1 MVLKKLIRTF
11 TGTVMFLAFIF
22 CFSCEEVEPM
32 IINCIDCFTNEPVE
46 AEIKIKLEEIN
57 STELKII
64 NIYDGNLEDNLLI
77 KTQETTANQTVAIV
91 KLNKTYTVTAR
102 YHIDGNFYMVVNSVT
117 PRIKYDKEQCDAP
130 CYYVYDRTVNMK
142 VKYTK

>member
-1 MVLKKLIRTF
+1 MVLKKLIRAL
-11 TGTVMFLAFIF
+11 TGTVMFLAFII

-32 IINCIDCFTNEPVE
+32 IINCLDCYTVEPVE

-64 NIYDGNLEDNLLI
+64 KIYEGNLEDNLLI

-91 KLNKTYTVTAR
+91 KFNKTYTVTAR
-102 YHIDGNFYMVVNSVT
+102 YHIDGNFYMAVNSVT

-130 CYYVYDRTVNMK
+130 CYYVYDKVVNLHL
-142 VKYTK
+142 KYLK